1 MRPET
6 KATRRLSWAMILI
19 CIASAFLMLI
29 PVWPEKLLWLYAVG
43 FWAPMIAAY
52 VLYFITDSWRR
63 KDQKTESCPDEFRR
77 PPGAF
82 RLGKTTATRVCGAL
96 ALLALVFLILRTLG
110 RAPASFADYLV
121 AGIFLAALQIRAI
134 LAGRCWRYAKYKR
147 LNRRK
152 RKKTANKKS
161 NKT

>member
-82 RLGKTTATRVCGAL
+82 RLGKTSATRVCGAL
-96 ALLALVFLILRTLG
+96 ALLALVFLLLRIAMHKPAAFVDFVAAAILFATVQL
-110 RAPASFADYLV
+110 RAF
-121 AGIFLAALQIRAI
+121 
-134 LAGRCWRYAKYKR
+134 LAGRNLRYARYKR
-147 LNRRK
+147 ILRAKRRSA
-152 RKKTANKKS
+152 KKKKKS
-161 NKT
+161 